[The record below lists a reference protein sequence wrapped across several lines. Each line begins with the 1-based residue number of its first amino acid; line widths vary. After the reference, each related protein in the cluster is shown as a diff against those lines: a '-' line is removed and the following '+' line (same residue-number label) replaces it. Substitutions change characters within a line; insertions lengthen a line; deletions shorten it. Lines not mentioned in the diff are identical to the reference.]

1 MQPNYGI
8 VCKKPSQFQKKKFEK
23 APFFNEW
30 QLFFLLYVVELV
42 ELYFEIIIYLLGG
55 QHFIYQLGICNNSS
69 LLEYFL
75 EFGTTHTLQQLAAIK
90 LEIEIVDVGLSL
102 YFARLANNS

>member
-1 MQPNYGI
+1 MGLFA
-8 VCKKPSQFQKKKFEK
+8 KSQANFRKKFEK
-23 APFFNEW
+23 VPFFNEW
-30 QLFFLLYVVELV
+30 QLFFLLYVV

-75 EFGTTHTLQQLAAIK
+75 EFGTTHTLQQLAARK
-90 LEIEIVDVGLSL
+90 LEIEILDVGLSL

>member
-1 MQPNYGI
+1 M
-8 VCKKPSQFQKKKFEK
+8 
-23 APFFNEW
+23 AT
-30 QLFFLLYVVELV
+30 FFLLYVV

-75 EFGTTHTLQQLAAIK
+75 EFGTTHTLQQLAARK
-90 LEIEIVDVGLSL
+90 LETEILDVGLRL
-102 YFARLANNS
+102 YFARIANT